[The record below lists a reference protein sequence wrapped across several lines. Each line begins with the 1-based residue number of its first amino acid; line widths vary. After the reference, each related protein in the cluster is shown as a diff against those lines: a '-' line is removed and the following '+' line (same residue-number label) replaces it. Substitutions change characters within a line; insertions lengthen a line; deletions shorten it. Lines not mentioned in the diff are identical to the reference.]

1 MAHTHAT
8 PDRLLSAGRR
18 VLARFGSRELDAVPT
33 DEFINWTALWDEL
46 RGDFATRALPQVPDF
61 DTLDPAAR
69 EAARAYIRQRL
80 VSDVMLGR
88 CEELHRDLFAHGICT
103 DGVEAYAVARDAF
116 EDSVEAFGDARIRLA
131 GLLTPAT
138 H

>member
-18 VLARFGSRELDAVPT
+18 ALARFGSRELDHVPA
-33 DEFINWTALWDEL
+33 DAFIDWNALWDEL
-46 RGDFATRALPQVPDF
+46 RGDFATQALPRVPEYEA
-61 DTLDPAAR
+61 LDPAVR
-69 EAARAYIRQRL
+69 EAARVYIRQRL

-103 DGVEAYAVARDAF
+103 DAVEAYAVARDAY
-116 EDSVEAFGDARIRLA
+116 EDSVEAFGAARVRLA
-131 GLLTPAT
+131 GLLAPST

>member
-18 VLARFGSRELDAVPT
+18 VLARFGSRTLDHVPA
-33 DEFINWTALWDEL
+33 DEFINWVALWDEL
-46 RGDFATRALPQVPDF
+46 RGDFATQALPHVPAF
-61 DTLDPAAR
+61 DDLPPAAR

-80 VSDVMLGR
+80 ISDVTLGR
-88 CEELHRDLFAHGICT
+88 CEDLHRDLFARGIRT
-103 DGVEAYAVARDAF
+103 VGVEAYAVARDAY
-116 EDSVEAFGDARIRLA
+116 EDSVEAFGAARLRLA
-131 GLLTPAT
+131 GLLIQ

>member
-1 MAHTHAT
+1 MTHTHAT

-18 VLARFGSRELDAVPT
+18 VLARFGSKTLDHVPT
-33 DEFINWTALWDEL
+33 DEFINWVALWDDL
-46 RGDFATRALPQVPDF
+46 RGDFATQALPNVPAF
-61 DTLDPAAR
+61 DDLNPAAR

-88 CEELHRDLFAHGICT
+88 CEDLHRDLFAHGICT
-103 DGVEAYAVARDAF
+103 DAVEAYAVARDAY
-116 EDSVEAFGDARIRLA
+116 EDSVEAFGAARVRLSN
-131 GLLTPAT
+131 LLMM